1 MKPMRKRQV
10 PEILNRGSLL
20 TYRDNGTERCFGY
33 LFEFPGHGTYE
44 PTFGKLDVTSE
55 EAGTHNALLSQAEIS
70 GLDNNCAVGMGGM
83 FYTRNTGSRKI
94 VVTWLGDEV
103 SQDVRIKGSV
113 LTFQRKGM
121 TFRGRLRKAEDCFT
135 FRRIPLPRRRRITP
149 AGAGSVH
156 EP

>member
-1 MKPMRKRQV
+1 MSRGRSRKPL
-10 PEILNRGSLL
+10 EILNRGSLL
-20 TYRDNGTERCFGY
+20 TYQDNGTERCFGY
-33 LFEFPGHGTYE
+33 LFEFPGHGIYE

-55 EAGTHNALLSQAEIS
+55 EAKTHNALLSQAEIN

-121 TFRGRLRKAEDCFT
+121 TFRGRLRSNADCFA
-135 FRRIPLPRRRRITP
+135 FRRIPPPRQRRVTP
-149 AGAGSVH
+149 AGA
-156 EP
+156 

>member
-1 MKPMRKRQV
+1 MKTTHKRQT

-20 TYRDNGTERCFGY
+20 TYQDNGEERCFGY
-33 LFEFPGHGTYE
+33 LFEFPGHGIYE

-55 EAGTHNALLSQAEIS
+55 ESKTHNTLLSQAEIS
-70 GLDNNCAVGMGGM
+70 GLDQNCAVGMGGM
-83 FYTRNTGSRKI
+83 FYTRNTGGRKI

-121 TFRGRLRKAEDCFT
+121 TFRGRLRSNEDCFA
-135 FRRIPLPRRRRITP
+135 FRRIPPPRQRRVTP
-149 AGAGSVH
+149 GSA
-156 EP
+156 